1 MKKSI
6 ALLVVLLLCSL
17 TVQAAEPDTE
27 KLSIWEKIRNK
38 IEKITPKQKPTV
50 TTAVGGVRGSQDD
63 AQELYWKGEEE
74 DSLFSVEEVELFSAA
89 LLLAEE
95 GDSPGAT
102 AGFHQFLAR
111 FPQSL
116 LADDAQSALLELG
129 KAEEVEEAAPAAP
142 SDAFSLPDLPGFKV
156 GM

>member
-17 TVQAAEPDTE
+17 TAQAAEPDAE
-27 KLSIWEKIRNK
+27 ELSLWEKIRNK

-74 DSLFSVEEVELFSAA
+74 ASLFSAEEIELFSAA
-89 LLLAEE
+89 LQLAEE
-95 GDSPGAT
+95 GDSAGAT
-102 AGFHQFLAR
+102 AGFREFLGR
-111 FPQSL
+111 FPESL
-116 LADDAQSALLELG
+116 LADDAQSALQELG
-129 KAEEVEEAAPAAP
+129 KAEEAAPAAP
-142 SDAFSLPDLPGFKV
+142 ADDFSLPDLPGFKV